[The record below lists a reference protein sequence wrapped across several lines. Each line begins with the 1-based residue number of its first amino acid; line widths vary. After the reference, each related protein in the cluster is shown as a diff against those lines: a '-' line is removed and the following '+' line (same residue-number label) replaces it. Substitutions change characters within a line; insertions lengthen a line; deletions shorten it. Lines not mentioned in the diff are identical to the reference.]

1 MLYVSVGSA
10 SNVDEYG
17 MDEERR
23 RASILA
29 IDLTI
34 GRERSYASGLR
45 NPVGMDFVP
54 GTSTLWTAVN
64 ERDEIGDDISPDY
77 RVGVREGGFH
87 GCPYSYY
94 GKQDLR
100 HANQKRELL
109 ATTLLPGVAV
119 GAHAAALG
127 VAFAKQGALTAFVPL
142 HRSWNRSRLVI
153 RSRF

>member
-23 RASILA
+23 RAAILA

-64 ERDEIGDDISPDY
+64 ERDEIGDDISPTIELACAKA
-77 RVGVREGGFH
+77 VSMAVRTAIMASRTCATPTRSANCSPPRC
-87 GCPYSYY
+87 CPVSRSART
-94 GKQDLR
+94 LR
-100 HANQKRELL
+100 RWASP
-109 ATTLLPGVAV
+109 LPSR
-119 GAHAAALG
+119 AL
-127 VAFAKQGALTAFVPL
+127 
-142 HRSWNRSRLVI
+142 
-153 RSRF
+153 